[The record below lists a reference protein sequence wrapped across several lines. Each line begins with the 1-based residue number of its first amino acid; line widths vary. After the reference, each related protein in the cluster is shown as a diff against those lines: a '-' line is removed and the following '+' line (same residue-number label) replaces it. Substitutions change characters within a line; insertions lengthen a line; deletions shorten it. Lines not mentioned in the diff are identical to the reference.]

1 MMKVQQSTTCPVCL
15 EGPDIDNDDYAENW
29 NDWHQHLLEL
39 EEQTAPWL
47 AWQKR
52 EPIATHK
59 TDTNDIVH
67 WLCRECVYR
76 HDPVT
81 RQFAIQAC
89 PVCRGVITIPGRDVA
104 TLPNREEYAHLNIS
118 DEESDEH
125 EISEVEDEDD
135 EDIKVYI
142 SGYQTNTLLP
152 LECMLTKE
160 VSIRNAARSA
170 GQDITNASVLM
181 VFTRNAS
188 YTPCGDERRNWG
200 VQFLLHSIEMLKDF
214 NCMLGG
220 VQTCTSDQSAQPRR
234 FQTSHNK
241 SVV

>member
-1 MMKVQQSTTCPVCL
+1 MKVQQSTTCPVCL

-118 DEESDEH
+118 DEA
-125 EISEVEDEDD
+125 
-135 EDIKVYI
+135 
-142 SGYQTNTLLP
+142 LLP